1 MTRYKRPHE
10 APTSDPHLAYHTV
23 KSRENAHPTSHSS
36 DHPSPSM
43 ALHSPENHGP
53 AANECHPSP
62 GQNPVD
68 SRGKPT
74 IHSPSPPP
82 GPPQARTLPVPYGRN
97 SHCHPG
103 PHPPQNPGNQ
113 QPTASSRTP
122 KTHVNTV
129 PPSPNT
135 IPSQGLRGNH
145 PLPISLRRA
154 PQKRGNHDPQDR
166 TLPTFPPAPAPPL
179 HQWTEIKASKKALAQ
194 SHRHEHGPLKTRGP
208 PLFQSRQNARKT
220 PLIPDLP
227 PARTITDTASY
238 PFPSTA
244 IPLLPGPSSPSQSG
258 TQSLLAQPGST
269 ARQPGKPLI
278 MRLPTGPDTSPRIL
292 TAIQKT
298 NPPNS

>member
-68 SRGKPT
+68 SREKPT

-154 PQKRGNHDPQDR
+154 PKNAETTIPRTEPSPLFPQR
-166 TLPTFPPAPAPPL
+166 LHPHSTNGPKSKPAKKPL
-179 HQWTEIKASKKALAQ
+179 HS
-194 SHRHEHGPLKTRGP
+194 P
-208 PLFQSRQNARKT
+208 
-220 PLIPDLP
+220 
-227 PARTITDTASY
+227 TDTN
-238 PFPSTA
+238 
-244 IPLLPGPSSPSQSG
+244 
-258 TQSLLAQPGST
+258 
-269 ARQPGKPLI
+269 
-278 MRLPTGPDTSPRIL
+278 TGH
-292 TAIQKT
+292 
-298 NPPNS
+298 